1 MLFCLL
7 WPEEHSHGLA
17 HTIKIKIKIL
27 CTCSFLHRPRDNGF
41 SHHFQRSHD
50 RVSAV
55 WKFACNK
62 HSAIRIR
69 IPPLVLF
76 GAILRLLGVVET
88 SYMGSSQVFPPRHK
102 LTPVRHNVTIKTSN
116 KGSGEQF
123 GKSSEITLIRLWK
136 QKDLHKRKDQNVGH
150 WTVSYSFRQFITQG
164 LETTRCSVKKAK
176 LINTAK
182 TRVKPYLS
190 LRNYWEKLTCS
201 SN

>member
-7 WPEEHSHGLA
+7 WPDEHSYGFA
-17 HTIKIKIKIL
+17 HTIKIKLKIL
-27 CTCSFLHRPRDNGF
+27 CSCSFLHRQRDNGF

-69 IPPLVLF
+69 IPPHVLF

-136 QKDLHKRKDQNVGH
+136 QKDLHKRKDQNVNKKCRLRDSNHTWFFAG
-150 WTVSYSFRQFITQG
+150 FITSQ
-164 LETTRCSVKKAK
+164 
-176 LINTAK
+176 
-182 TRVKPYLS
+182 S
-190 LRNYWEKLTCS
+190 LPLGEDANDVGKRRQRGIHVMADMPAH
-201 SN
+201 